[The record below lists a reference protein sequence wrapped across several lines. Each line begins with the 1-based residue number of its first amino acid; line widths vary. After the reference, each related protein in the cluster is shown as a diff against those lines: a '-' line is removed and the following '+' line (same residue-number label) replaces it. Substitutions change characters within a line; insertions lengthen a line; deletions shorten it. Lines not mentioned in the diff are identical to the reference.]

1 MRYYH
6 AIRLVLHLPNIS
18 ECLSVYIY
26 IYIIYI
32 ILSIFESIIYVWIF
46 LSTYLSMY
54 LWYLCEFIYQSICLS
69 IILYVSVSILLSVY
83 QSIYIYIYIYINI
96 PILNLIS
103 FEWFRLSFCLP
114 VSLSAWPRVVGYTG
128 VHKST
133 YFTIGQTHKTQNT
146 KCSTTNKL
154 RQPKR
159 ISRFCLL
166 KRFFY
171 ATREIF
177 LK

>member
-1 MRYYH
+1 MYEFFYQP
-6 AIRLVLHLPNIS
+6 IYQCIYDIFVNSSINP
-18 ECLSVYIY
+18 SVYLSFY
-26 IYIIYI
+26 MSVYPYFY
-32 ILSIFESIIYVWIF
+32 LSINPS
-46 LSTYLSMY
+46 
-54 LWYLCEFIYQSICLS
+54 
-69 IILYVSVSILLSVY
+69 
-83 QSIYIYIYIYINI
+83 IYIYINI

-114 VSLSAWPRVVGYTG
+114 VSLSAWPRESRVVGYTG